1 MEEQEVSGIVE
12 DYLKDLILNN
22 FDPKK
27 ADTIFREGSVSDTII
42 IFHENSQTFLIARS
56 SRMVTCNDKTFTME
70 NNDLSIS

>member
-42 IFHENSQTFLIARS
+42 IFHENSQTFL
-56 SRMVTCNDKTFTME
+56 
-70 NNDLSIS
+70 L